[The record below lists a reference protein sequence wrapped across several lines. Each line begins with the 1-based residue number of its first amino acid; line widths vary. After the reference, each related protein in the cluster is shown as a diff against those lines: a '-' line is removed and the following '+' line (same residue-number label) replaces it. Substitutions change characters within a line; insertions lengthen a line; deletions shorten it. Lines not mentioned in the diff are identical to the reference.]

1 MADYP
6 ASFKAVSGK
15 QNTTR
20 DLNLVY
26 IWKKPCNLDLDW
38 RYFQVY

>member
-15 QNTTR
+15 QNITR
-20 DLNLVY
+20 GLDLVY
-26 IWKKPCNLDLDW
+26 IWKKPCIDATFKFTKL
-38 RYFQVY
+38 